1 MKSFRWMIWEVW
13 PVAVV
18 AAETQRPAVI
28 TAPVHADVPIRW
40 KVGIRLMKNIEELYK
55 EVMENE
61 ALKAE
66 FATAYREGNVSEFLK
81 KHDCDATAEEVS
93 EYVNGVKDEA
103 LSLDDLDNV
112 AGGGFCDASKKESCT
127 CDVTCGCY
135 FG

>member
-1 MKSFRWMIWEVW
+1 MKS
-13 PVAVV
+13 
-18 AAETQRPAVI
+18 
-28 TAPVHADVPIRW
+28 
-40 KVGIRLMKNIEELYK
+40 IEELYK

-112 AGGGFCDASKKESCT
+112 AGGGDAIPDPAMEAAPASSP
-127 CDVTCGCY
+127 VIRVLRA
-135 FG
+135 

>member
-1 MKSFRWMIWEVW
+1 
-13 PVAVV
+13 
-18 AAETQRPAVI
+18 
-28 TAPVHADVPIRW
+28 
-40 KVGIRLMKNIEELYK
+40 MKNIEALYK

-112 AGGGFCDASKKESCT
+112 AGGGGDCDASKKESCT
-127 CDVTCGCY
+127 CDITCGCY
-135 FG
+135 WGP

>member
-1 MKSFRWMIWEVW
+1 MR
-13 PVAVV
+13 
-18 AAETQRPAVI
+18 
-28 TAPVHADVPIRW
+28 
-40 KVGIRLMKNIEELYK
+40 KNIEELYK

-112 AGGGFCDASKKESCT
+112 AGGGGCGSGSCDESCT
-127 CDVTCGCY
+127 CYYTCDTCMTCLM
-135 FG
+135 

>member
-1 MKSFRWMIWEVW
+1 
-13 PVAVV
+13 
-18 AAETQRPAVI
+18 
-28 TAPVHADVPIRW
+28 
-40 KVGIRLMKNIEELYK
+40 MKNIEALYK

-66 FATAYREGNVSEFLK
+66 FAIAYREGNVSEFLK

-112 AGGGFCDASKKESCT
+112 AGGGCNTGSCDGSCSCEFT
-127 CDVTCGCY
+127 CNTFMTCL
-135 FG
+135 

>member
-1 MKSFRWMIWEVW
+1 M
-13 PVAVV
+13 

-28 TAPVHADVPIRW
+28 TAPLHADVIRW

-112 AGGGFCDASKKESCT
+112 AGGGFCAASKKESCT

>member
-1 MKSFRWMIWEVW
+1 M
-13 PVAVV
+13 
-18 AAETQRPAVI
+18 AVI
-28 TAPVHADVPIRW
+28 GGPETRDI
-40 KVGIRLMKNIEELYK
+40 MKNIEALYK

-61 ALKAE
+61 ALKEE

-81 KHDCDATAEEVS
+81 KHDCNATAEEVS

-112 AGGGFCDASKKESCT
+112 AGGGSCAGSKETCT

-135 FG
+135 NF

>member
-1 MKSFRWMIWEVW
+1 
-13 PVAVV
+13 
-18 AAETQRPAVI
+18 
-28 TAPVHADVPIRW
+28 
-40 KVGIRLMKNIEELYK
+40 MKNIEALYK

-112 AGGGFCDASKKESCT
+112 AGGGGCNTGSCDGSCSCEFT
-127 CDVTCGCY
+127 CNTCMTCLM
-135 FG
+135 

>member
-1 MKSFRWMIWEVW
+1 
-13 PVAVV
+13 
-18 AAETQRPAVI
+18 
-28 TAPVHADVPIRW
+28 
-40 KVGIRLMKNIEELYK
+40 MKNIEALYK

-112 AGGGFCDASKKESCT
+112 AGGGKVNEWGKRVLHKVADMWSEFLTGA
-127 CDVTCGCY
+127 
-135 FG
+135 